1 MIDAYIGLG
10 SNLGDSPA
18 QLRRALEELALL
30 PDLRLSAVSSVFR
43 TEPQGR
49 KDQPWFSNMAVRLLC
64 SEVWTPQSLLRELLA
79 LETRMGR
86 TRDPRD
92 HFGPRVIDIDLLL
105 FGSETAHIL
114 EEPALELPHPRLH
127 ERAFVL
133 VPLHEIAPRLIL
145 PDGRA
150 VCALLAALPHRVEQD
165 RIYQ

>member
-1 MIDAYIGLG
+1 MIAAYIGLG

-30 PDLRLSAVSSVFR
+30 PDLRLDAVSSVFR

-49 KDQPWFSNMAVRLLC
+49 KAQPWFSNMVAKLSC
-64 SEVWTPQSLLRELLA
+64 SEKWTPQNLLRELLA

-86 TRDPRD
+86 TRDPHD
-92 HFGPRVIDIDLLL
+92 HFGPRIIDIDLLL
-105 FGSETAHIL
+105 FGDEAAHISGD
-114 EEPALELPHPRLH
+114 PALELPHPRLH

-150 VCALLAALPHRVEQD
+150 VCALLAALPHRVEED

>member
-18 QLRRALEELALL
+18 QLRRALEELALM
-30 PDLRLSAVSSVFR
+30 PALRLSAVSSVFR

-49 KDQPWFSNMAVRLLC
+49 KDQPWFSNMVVRLLC